1 MKKLFAAFTAWAL
14 VFAQMAFLVPTAVA
28 QSTIGASRAAGRFI
42 AVNYNYGGTTPSLGF
57 GNPAAPGIPPLKI
70 ASGNGSTG
78 SSTITLA
85 VGYVTL
91 PDGRIIFPLCAGSNV
106 TGTITCG
113 GATPITVNP
122 GGSNQETVTP
132 TAVSGCNV
140 FPVNTTV
147 PSCQVT
153 ASFSNLHNQ
162 GEFIQSGT
170 AGMQEAYNDAQL
182 AGGGLVAVDAVW
194 SKAGGTTSN
203 ITSASM
209 PGPNAVAIEDSRTAN
224 ASYWYPT
231 PGLTNITV
239 PTALTTASTLTTST
253 TGGSIATATT
263 PRFCV
268 TAVDQFGGETACS
281 NDSAGT
287 ATLVDG
293 AGSTNSYTITA
304 AGVPTGTGI
313 VGYRLYVTASGGGTQ
328 TETVA
333 LAANLSGTVAPL
345 CPLPGCMAPGVAITL
360 ISLPATTNA
369 GPPPG
374 TAGAAT
380 ALNAA
385 HTTVLIK
392 QAGLFPTMLPFAN
405 SMGPGAY
412 PTTVTSATTL
422 VAGFDVM
429 GELQYPAGFFNSQ
442 GSNYRICGGGVVTPS
457 VATVAGTWTIRLG
470 PRVNSAGTAPSNP
483 GVSFG
488 FVASNQWTA
497 AASNFDFCTDLY
509 VVSTGASGTVEG
521 HGTTFCVVV
530 AAGNDGA
537 GTDTCVGAANA
548 TSSAIDLT
556 QQGVVELTYVQSAAS
571 WTLPQLRYFS
581 ITRL

>member
-14 VFAQMAFLVPTAVA
+14 VFAQMVMIAPRTEA
-28 QSTIGASRAAGRFI
+28 QSTIGASRAAGRFV
-42 AVNYNYGGTTPSLGF
+42 AVNYNYGGTSPSQGF
-57 GNPAAPGIPPLKI
+57 GNPAGPGIPGLKV
-70 ASGNGSTG
+70 ANGNAATG
-78 SSTITLA
+78 SATITLQT
-85 VGYVTL
+85 GYTAL
-91 PDGRIIFPLCAGSNV
+91 ADGRIIFPLCAGSNV

-132 TAVSGCNV
+132 TTVSGCNLY
-140 FPVNTTV
+140 PVNTTF

-153 ASFSNLHNQ
+153 ASFSNLHAQ
-162 GEFIQSGT
+162 GELVQSGT
-170 AGMQEAYNDAQL
+170 AGLQEAYNDAQL
-182 AGGGLVAVDAVW
+182 AGGGLVSVDAVW
-194 SKAGGTTSN
+194 SKAGGTQSN
-203 ITSASM
+203 ITSMSM
-209 PGPNAVAIEDSRTAN
+209 PGPNAVAVEDSRSAN
-224 ASYWYPT
+224 ISYWYPQ
-231 PGLTNITV
+231 PGVTNITT

-263 PRFCV
+263 PRFCI

-313 VGYRLYVTASGGGTQ
+313 VGYRLYVSASGGTTQ

-380 ALNAA
+380 ALNSA
-385 HTTVLIK
+385 HTTVGIRQGGTVPSL
-392 QAGLFPTMLPFAN
+392 LPFA
-405 SMGPGAY
+405 SSGAAGSW
-412 PTTVTSATTL
+412 PVTVTSATTL

-429 GELQYPAGFFNSQ
+429 GELQYPAGFFNSL
-442 GSNYRICGGGVVTPS
+442 GSTYRICGGGVETPS
-457 VATVAGTWTIRLG
+457 AATVAGTWTIRIG
-470 PRVNSAGTAPSNP
+470 PRVNSAGTAPSNTA
-483 GVSFG
+483 VSWG
-488 FVASNQWTA
+488 FAASTLFTA
-497 AASNFDFCTDLY
+497 AASNFDFCTD
-509 VVSTGASGTVEG
+509 VTVITTGATGTVEG
-521 HGTTFCVVV
+521 HATVFCNVPATPTT
-530 AAGNDGA
+530 A
-537 GTDTCVGAANA
+537 TTCETAQNA
-548 TSSAIDLT
+548 TSGSIDLT

-571 WTLPQLRYFS
+571 WTLPQLRYMT